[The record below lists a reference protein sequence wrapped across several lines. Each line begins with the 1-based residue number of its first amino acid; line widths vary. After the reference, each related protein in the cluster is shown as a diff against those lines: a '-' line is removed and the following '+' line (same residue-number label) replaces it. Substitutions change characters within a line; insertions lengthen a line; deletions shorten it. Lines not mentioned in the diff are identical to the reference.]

1 MILAITDLVGIRTTL
16 EPFVALAL
24 YIVVSGVGISAVTQI
39 LKDERIPVPAKE
51 YPRATAL
58 VGSVVAT
65 LISIYVGNVNLIL
78 DSWLAYVGF
87 GLSILLASAF
97 SYNIL
102 FRGLTPPGGDKR
114 L

>member
-1 MILAITDLVGIRTTL
+1 MFLAVTDLVGIRVTL

-39 LKDERIPVPAKE
+39 LKDQRIPIPAKQ
-51 YPRATAL
+51 YPRATA
-58 VGSVVAT
+58 VAGSFIAT
-65 LISIYVGNVNLIL
+65 LISIYLGNVNLLL

-102 FRGLTPPGGDKR
+102 FKGLNPTGDK
-114 L
+114 